1 MKKKGGTVVHYAFGA
16 VMGAGTVPPRKF
28 ALR

>member
-16 VMGAGTVPPRKF
+16 VMALGTVPPRKLL
-28 ALR
+28 LR